1 MANAGMWQMEAG
13 DHASA
18 EPLLREA
25 LQMRRKLLGN
35 EHAEVAGSLILL
47 ASLLVETGRFE
58 EARGA
63 AAEARAIC
71 LQALGAA
78 HWRTAAAASVEGAA
92 LLGLGQV
99 GQGAELLVNGLA
111 ALRADDGALTFYVD
125 NAARWLAEYN
135 HKRSSAAEAP
145 KRIVMSQRVIQR

>member
-1 MANAGMWQMEAG
+1 MEAG
-13 DHASA
+13 DYASA

-58 EARGA
+58 EARVA

-78 HWRTAAAASVEGAA
+78 HWRTAAATSVEGAA
-92 LLGLGQV
+92 LLGLGQTAL
-99 GQGAELLVNGLA
+99 GGKLLLEALA

-125 NAARWLAEYN
+125 NASRWLADYN
-135 HKRSSAAEAP
+135 RKHSSAVESPQQTAMLQSTNA
-145 KRIVMSQRVIQR
+145 R